1 MLVRHSLLCCMTL
14 TYLIIGRPEQAQ
26 ACVQI
31 MPGVCFHTRS
41 VFTGGY
47 APGSGGKKSS
57 QSAPQSST
65 SSSTGDTIV
74 GVLQALIGTQ
84 KELATSRQSFQAK
97 YGKLLFEGKSGSWIL
112 SGKGNAAGKECAAS
126 FLPSSSSSSAFVSFF
141 GPDKKLPGAILFQ
154 GTAIP
159 VVDQPKEVRVILS
172 TNDAPPATIRVF
184 QIPIAQDKSA
194 ILMPTDMIVTM
205 RGTTETTWMTLQLDG
220 KEVFRTDMAGIMT
233 ARDAMLKCMQTS
245 Q

>member
-1 MLVRHSLLCCMTL
+1 MLVRHSLLFCVTL
-14 TYLIIGRPEQAQ
+14 TSLIIGRPEQAQ

-47 APGSGGKKSS
+47 APGSGGRKSPQPAPS
-57 QSAPQSST
+57 SSAPRP
-65 SSSTGDTIV
+65 STGNAIV
-74 GVLQALIGTQ
+74 GVLQSLIGTQ
-84 KELATSRQSFQAK
+84 KELANSRQSFEAK
-97 YGKLLFEGKSGSWIL
+97 YGKLLFEGKQGSWIL
-112 SGKGNAAGKECAAS
+112 SGKGNATGKECAAS
-126 FLPSSSSSSAFVSFF
+126 FLPVSSSGSAFVSFF
-141 GPDKKLPGAILFQ
+141 GPDKNLPGAILFQ

-172 TNDAPPATIRVF
+172 TNDAAPATIRVF

-233 ARDAMLKCMQTS
+233 ARDAMLKCMQAS
-245 Q
+245 